1 MTLKDLLK
9 KKDKLRASEHGR
21 NGSLVEAPPNITITR
36 SDTTTNEILFPHPP
50 AAPMVEEKLETGRSR
65 RFRSL
70 SNASSSNASKE
81 SKGEKRISQIL
92 HLRSHSHDSSVHVP
106 TSLPS
111 IDPANQSHEE
121 TEAQWEARATL
132 LAKENFNRPHGIFPG
147 ENPAVFSEKTGT
159 LEIETPEG
167 RNRPRRVDDAS
178 SNDDI
183 QEAIRLHESGELSQS
198 TAMFG
203 RLADPEGENNVLSQ
217 VLYGL
222 ALRHGWGIEPDPT
235 LAVKYLSFAASNSAS
250 IESQALAAGMKK
262 GGAAKGELVLAIYE
276 LANCFRHG
284 WGVEKDP
291 VAARSYYETAANL
304 GDTDAMNEV
313 ARCYEEGS
321 GGKKDKVSRASIGS
335 RHWKRKTS

>member
-1 MTLKDLLK
+1 MSVIKLSCTSSELVLLLWKTVFESNFLCLPDHCNYYCRGERLKFLSLPTSSLLQGFIMTLKDLLK

-178 SNDDI
+178 SN
-183 QEAIRLHESGELSQS
+183 
-198 TAMFG
+198 
-203 RLADPEGENNVLSQ
+203 V
-217 VLYGL
+217 
-222 ALRHGWGIEPDPT
+222 
-235 LAVKYLSFAASNSAS
+235 
-250 IESQALAAGMKK
+250 
-262 GGAAKGELVLAIYE
+262 
-276 LANCFRHG
+276 
-284 WGVEKDP
+284 
-291 VAARSYYETAANL
+291 
-304 GDTDAMNEV
+304 
-313 ARCYEEGS
+313 
-321 GGKKDKVSRASIGS
+321 
-335 RHWKRKTS
+335 